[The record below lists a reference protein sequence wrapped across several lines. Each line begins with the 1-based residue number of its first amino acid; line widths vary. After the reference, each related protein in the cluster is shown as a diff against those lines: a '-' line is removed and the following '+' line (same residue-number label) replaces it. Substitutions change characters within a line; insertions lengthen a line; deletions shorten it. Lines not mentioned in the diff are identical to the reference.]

1 MFKSSIGTMI
11 ITMIS
16 RILGLLRGTL
26 IAYYFGSSY
35 VTDAYFSAFKISN
48 FFRQLLGEGALGNT
62 FIPLY
67 NQKCEQEG
75 EEKGRDYIFS
85 VLNLV
90 FLFSFVI
97 SVGTIFLSNP
107 IIDFIVVGFP
117 EETKNLASILLK
129 IMSFYFL
136 FISLSGMI
144 GAVLNNFGEFLL
156 PASTSIFFNLSII
169 FSAMFFSKNYGIYA
183 LAFGVL
189 IGGIFQ
195 FFVVFF
201 PLWKKIGRHSF
212 RIQWKDKYLG
222 LLAYRLLPMLVGIVA
237 RQVNTIVDQFFA
249 SFLAVGGVTAL
260 ENASRVYLL
269 PVGVFGVS
277 LSNVVFPSLSKAAAK
292 KDHTKI
298 QRELERGFNILLFLV
313 VPSMIVCVL
322 YAKEVIRLLFSYGKF
337 GENAVIITAEALLF
351 YSLGLYAYVG
361 VQFLSKGFYALGDN
375 RRPARYSIMAIFIN
389 IALNA
394 LLIQKMEYRGLA
406 LATSIASCCN
416 FFALWLHFHK
426 KYISLAFLSC
436 IKIAGISVLASFLAY
451 GASRYFPYIL
461 LKFLVFSVIYL
472 LCWAPLFY
480 KKGREIF

>member
-16 RILGLLRGTL
+16 RILGLLRGSL

-117 EETKNLASILLK
+117 EQTKNLASILLK

-136 FISLSGMI
+136 FISLSGMMGTI
-144 GAVLNNFGEFLL
+144 LNNFGEFLL

-169 FSAMFFSKNYGIYA
+169 FSAMFFSKSYDIYA

-189 IGGIFQ
+189 VGGIFQ

-222 LLAYRLLPMLVGIVA
+222 
-237 RQVNTIVDQFFA
+237 FFA

-277 LSNVVFPSLSKAAAK
+277 ISNVVFPSLSKAAAK
-292 KDHTKI
+292 KDHIKI

-313 VPSMIVCVL
+313 VPSMIVCVF

-375 RRPARYSIMAIFIN
+375 RRPARYSIMAILIN

-416 FFALWLHFHK
+416 FFALWIYFHK
-426 KYISLAFLSC
+426 KYISLAFISC
-436 IKIAGISVLASFLAY
+436 IKIAGISISASFLAY
-451 GASRYFPYIL
+451 GISRYFPYTL
-461 LKFLVFSVIYL
+461 LKFLVFSIIYL

>member
-16 RILGLLRGTL
+16 RVLGLFRGTL

-35 VTDAYFSAFKISN
+35 LTDAYFSAFKISN

-75 EEKGRDYIFS
+75 EEKGKDYIFS

-90 FLFSFVI
+90 FLFSLIV
-97 SVGTIFLSNP
+97 SAGTIFLSNP

-117 EETKNLASILLK
+117 EQTKHLASILLK

-136 FISLSGMI
+136 FISLSGMM
-144 GAVLNNFGEFLL
+144 GAILNNFGEFLI
-156 PASTSIFFNLSII
+156 PASTSIFFNISII
-169 FSAMFFSKNYGIYA
+169 LSAMFFSKTYGIYA

-195 FFVVFF
+195 FLVVFF
-201 PLWKKIGRHSF
+201 PLWRKIGKHSF
-212 RIQWKDKYLG
+212 HIDWKDKYLG
-222 LLAYRLLPMLVGIVA
+222 LLGYRLVPMLIGIVA

-249 SFLAVGGVTAL
+249 SFLVVGGVTAL

-292 KDHTKI
+292 KDYSKI

-313 VPSMIVCVL
+313 VPSMFVCIL

-337 GENAVIITAEALLF
+337 GEDAVIITAQALLF
-351 YSLGLYAYVG
+351 YSIGLYAYVG

-375 RRPARYSIMAIFIN
+375 RRPARYSIMAIVIN
-389 IALNA
+389 IILNA

-416 FFALWLHFHK
+416 FLALYITFHK
-426 KYISLAFLSC
+426 NYISLAFFSC
-436 IKIAGISVLASFLAY
+436 IKIAGISILSSLLAY
-451 GASRYFPYIL
+451 AISQFLPYIL
-461 LKFLVFSVIYL
+461 LKFIVFSMVYL

-480 KKGREIF
+480 KKRREIF

>member
-1 MFKSSIGTMI
+1 MI

-16 RILGLLRGTL
+16 RVLGLFRGTL

-35 VTDAYFSAFKISN
+35 LTDAYFSAFKISN

-75 EEKGRDYIFS
+75 EEKGKDYIFS

-90 FLFSFVI
+90 FLFSLIV
-97 SVGTIFLSNP
+97 SAGTIFLSNP

-117 EETKNLASILLK
+117 EQTKHLASILLK

-136 FISLSGMI
+136 FISLSGMM
-144 GAVLNNFGEFLL
+144 GAILNNFGEFLI
-156 PASTSIFFNLSII
+156 PASTSIFFNISII
-169 FSAMFFSKNYGIYA
+169 LSAMFFSKTYGIYA

-195 FFVVFF
+195 FLVVFF
-201 PLWKKIGRHSF
+201 PLWRKIGKHSF
-212 RIQWKDKYLG
+212 HIDWKDKYLG
-222 LLAYRLLPMLVGIVA
+222 LLGYRLVPMLIGIVA

-249 SFLAVGGVTAL
+249 SFLVVGGVTAL

-292 KDHTKI
+292 KDYSKI

-313 VPSMIVCVL
+313 VPSMFVCIL

-337 GENAVIITAEALLF
+337 GEDAVIITAQALLF
-351 YSLGLYAYVG
+351 YSIGLYAYVG

-375 RRPARYSIMAIFIN
+375 RRPARYSIMAIVIN
-389 IALNA
+389 IILNA

-416 FFALWLHFHK
+416 FLALYITFHK
-426 KYISLAFLSC
+426 NYISLAFFSC
-436 IKIAGISVLASFLAY
+436 IKIAGISILSSLLAY
-451 GASRYFPYIL
+451 AISQFLPYIL
-461 LKFLVFSVIYL
+461 LKFIVFSMVYL

-480 KKGREIF
+480 KKRREIF